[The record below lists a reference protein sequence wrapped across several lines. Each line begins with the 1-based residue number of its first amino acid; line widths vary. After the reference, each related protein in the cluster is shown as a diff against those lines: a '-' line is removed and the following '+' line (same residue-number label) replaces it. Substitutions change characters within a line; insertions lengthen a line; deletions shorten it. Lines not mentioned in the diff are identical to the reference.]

1 MNLVIMVSFA
11 YLQLLM
17 LRLYRFSQK
26 RKVHVGMKR
35 REGEREGER
44 KDGEREVERK
54 VEEGRKNWL
63 SCFAGC
69 SIPAHPFESAFS
81 LLRDA
86 SSCSSP
92 SITPLTSRDTFTVM
106 GVRGWSVRKEGS
118 LL

>member
-35 REGEREGER
+35 RE
-44 KDGEREVERK
+44 GEREVERK